1 MNKHVVKYYFTHV
14 EGENWKCRCGRNRKQ
29 KLKKGFSNLISH
41 IQVDHPNWQTE
52 VPLGTGQQT
61 IANLAVN
68 MFMNNYEDL
77 LDKIHATMLKMS
89 SLKKSGALRKLTPLR
104 PVLRNKTRWSATFEM
119 VKRYTVLQQ
128 FIPQTDLDLMPYLLR
143 VDENSQVQGL
153 LINLEQIESV
163 TKVLQ
168 EEDQPVTLS
177 DIRDLFDALIEEFP
191 AMKTHLAKNA
201 VIVANRCFE
210 DAVVLKTSSKNLP
223 KTRRTH

>member
-1 MNKHVVKYYFTHV
+1 
-14 EGENWKCRCGRNRKQ
+14 
-29 KLKKGFSNLISH
+29 
-41 IQVDHPNWQTE
+41 
-52 VPLGTGQQT
+52 
-61 IANLAVN
+61 
-68 MFMNNYEDL
+68 
-77 LDKIHATMLKMS
+77 
-89 SLKKSGALRKLTPLR
+89 
-104 PVLRNKTRWSATFEM
+104 M

-128 FIPQTDLDLMPYLLR
+128 FIPQTDLDLMPYLLT

-191 AMKTHLAKNA
+191 AMTTHLAKNA

-210 DAVVLKTSSKNLP
+210 DAVVKCIENKFQELTEDEKNALKAFEKQVIEGNNSTGSNFAKGLLQAKRLKTGGSGYVSLQWVPGTSNVCERLFSRAKLNIGYLRHNMSPMHVEAELFLCVNKEYWDAELISKILWE
-223 KTRRTH
+223 THIIPLCHFFFILE